1 MFEFIF
7 KLPIA
12 IGSEMFT
19 DGADETLTSQVA
31 GQLGTLIHLKQGTH
45 NLSRDGPRNVV
56 SIYISSEKN
65 SYERMLIYGT
75 RS

>member
-45 NLSRDGPRNVV
+45 NLSRDGPRNAV
-56 SIYISSEKN
+56 SIYKTDSIININERRKN
-65 SYERMLIYGT
+65 YGN
-75 RS
+75 